1 VMLLFSLVI
10 HTMVVEITAACQP
23 CENLREADDG
33 TLFGRISEV
42 AKAMAIIR
50 AAEEDTGYCMRL
62 DKTTAWNLAMSAPL
76 LGVFGCGLVMSDDGV
91 PAPAIVLLGSSVGLS
106 TFVHR

>member
-1 VMLLFSLVI
+1 MQIAVEQDLPTLARLAYAIYGQPPFLRAGDCVFESLEGTQQGCVLVMLLFSLVI

-62 DKTTAWNLAMSAPL
+62 D
-76 LGVFGCGLVMSDDGV
+76 
-91 PAPAIVLLGSSVGLS
+91 
-106 TFVHR
+106 